1 MNNPAQYL
9 LQLFEASER
18 DNGQTFTARDSSA
31 AMAEIERQAA
41 MLEAGG
47 DSAMPMIR
55 RAFPEIWEKIFR
67 SFLRVQNNNF
77 NAGGIADQQVLSLGA
92 QIALA
97 QMRKT
102 NPFAVSKFS
111 EAQRESARTFA
122 QEFAEAVKND
132 GTLPVELKEYVASLV
147 VEIQSVLDKYEM
159 TGDFVL
165 ADALN
170 RLFAAVFMAE
180 TQTQDKSGWQKF
192 KEEKAGPFMQAF
204 LGLALPNILS
214 AAQLV
219 LQITQ
224 G

>member
-1 MNNPAQYL
+1 MGKDIPVIPARAEQ
-9 LQLFEASER
+9 QFQCRRHRGPASAVAWRANSLSPNAQDESILR
-18 DNGQTFTARDSSA
+18 INVLGNTTRIRQNVCARV
-31 AMAEIERQAA
+31 R
-41 MLEAGG
+41 G
-47 DSAMPMIR
+47 DC
-55 RAFPEIWEKIFR
+55 
-67 SFLRVQNNNF
+67 QN
-77 NAGGIADQQVLSLGA
+77 D
-92 QIALA
+92 
-97 QMRKT
+97 R
-102 NPFAVSKFS
+102 
-111 EAQRESARTFA
+111 
-122 QEFAEAVKND
+122 
-132 GTLPVELKEYVASLV
+132 TLPLELREYVASLV

-180 TQTQDKSGWQKF
+180 TQTRDKSRWQKF

>member
-9 LQLFEASER
+9 LQLFEAAER

-102 NPFAVSKFS
+102 NPFSVSTFS
-111 EAQRESARTFA
+111 ETQRESARTFA
-122 QEFAEAVKND
+122 QEFAETVKND
-132 GTLPVELKEYVASLV
+132 RTLPLELREYVASLV

-180 TQTQDKSGWQKF
+180 TQTRDKSR
-192 KEEKAGPFMQAF
+192 
-204 LGLALPNILS
+204 
-214 AAQLV
+214 
-219 LQITQ
+219 
-224 G
+224 

>member
-1 MNNPAQYL
+1 MNNPAQ
-9 LQLFEASER
+9 
-18 DNGQTFTARDSSA
+18 
-31 AMAEIERQAA
+31 
-41 MLEAGG
+41 
-47 DSAMPMIR
+47 
-55 RAFPEIWEKIFR
+55 
-67 SFLRVQNNNF
+67 
-77 NAGGIADQQVLSLGA
+77 
-92 QIALA
+92 
-97 QMRKT
+97 
-102 NPFAVSKFS
+102 
-111 EAQRESARTFA
+111 
-122 QEFAEAVKND
+122 EFAETVKND
-132 GTLPVELKEYVASLV
+132 RTLPLELREYVASLV

-180 TQTQDKSGWQKF
+180 TQTRDKSRWQKF

>member
-9 LQLFEASER
+9 LQLFEAAER

-41 MLEAGG
+41 
-47 DSAMPMIR
+47 
-55 RAFPEIWEKIFR
+55 
-67 SFLRVQNNNF
+67 
-77 NAGGIADQQVLSLGA
+77 
-92 QIALA
+92 
-97 QMRKT
+97 
-102 NPFAVSKFS
+102 
-111 EAQRESARTFA
+111 
-122 QEFAEAVKND
+122 
-132 GTLPVELKEYVASLV
+132 V

-180 TQTQDKSGWQKF
+180 TQTRDKSRWQKF